1 MCERVCACV
10 LVRSKERN
18 TDVHLSSLCDC
29 VRGNTCVSLR
39 HARLLN
45 WRYTIRI
52 HSFVAR
58 VARFSHAIY
67 TITSVWLV
75 WFVGFPDIIL
85 ISNGLWLSRRT
96 TVVEQSTRII
106 ASDHYRK
113 RRKKETT
120 EKNYISKH
128 VLSLIILPCLWT
140 TKFYFLCLL
149 LLFQFSFCWY
159 FFSYVNV
166 IKLEARVKFSLIKRV
181 KIKQKVIK
189 FFPLNGRRAHVNN
202 I

>member
-1 MCERVCACV
+1 MNFSIFSRCYACV
-10 LVRSKERN
+10 RVFGNAHVLMLLPVHSSYLMRTMCQCSFHFISLCVYAHVYLYMLIAQIKHFCIRYSKFVVWLCASECVRACSFVVKKKN
-18 TDVHLSSLCDC
+18 TNVHLSSLCDC

-106 ASDHYRK
+106 ASDHYQK
-113 RRKKETT
+113 RRKKRNDR
-120 EKNYISKH
+120 K
-128 VLSLIILPCLWT
+128 
-140 TKFYFLCLL
+140 
-149 LLFQFSFCWY
+149 
-159 FFSYVNV
+159 
-166 IKLEARVKFSLIKRV
+166 KL
-181 KIKQKVIK
+181 
-189 FFPLNGRRAHVNN
+189 H
-202 I
+202 